1 MIRLATLL
9 VALAAAAF
17 SQSANTVL
25 INGKI
30 LTVDNQSSVREAIA
44 IRGGRILAVG
54 STADIRKLAGPS
66 TRSIDLQ
73 GRTVIPGLIDSH
85 LHAIRAALSF
95 STEVNW
101 IGARSLTEAYG
112 RIREASRTMPPGAW
126 LIVAGGWNV
135 QQFRENRRPTQ

>member
-9 VALAAAAF
+9 VALSAVTHA
-17 SQSANTVL
+17 QSADTVL

-30 LTVDNQSSVREAIA
+30 LTVDDQSSIRDAIA
-44 IRGGRILAVG
+44 VRGGRILAVG

-73 GRTVIPGLIDSH
+73 GRTVIPALIASP
-85 LHAIRAALSF
+85 LHALRAPFTF

-101 IGARSLTEAYG
+101 IGARSL
-112 RIREASRTMPPGAW
+112 P
-126 LIVAGGWNV
+126 
-135 QQFRENRRPTQ
+135 